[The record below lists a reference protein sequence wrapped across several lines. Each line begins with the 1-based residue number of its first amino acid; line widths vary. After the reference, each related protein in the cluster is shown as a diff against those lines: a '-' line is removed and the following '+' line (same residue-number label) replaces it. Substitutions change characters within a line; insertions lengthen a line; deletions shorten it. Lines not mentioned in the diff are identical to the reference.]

1 MPLINANIP
10 RNRANE
16 LIVSTGERKIIAP
29 RTMEITPFKIRN
41 TLFSELKALISVD
54 IPIINIKILFIQS

>member
-1 MPLINANIP
+1 MPLINAHIP

-16 LIVSTGERKIIAP
+16 LIVSTGERNIIAP

-41 TLFSELKALISVD
+41 ALFSELKALISVD